1 MMTRLTLIAALFW
14 IILDQASKWIMLL
27 VLDLDRVGQVL
38 VMPPYL
44 NFIMGWNRGINFG
57 LFANSPDL
65 LRYGL
70 IALALAVSAW
80 MIQLGRNSQSKLSAI
95 AAGSVAGGA
104 LGNAFDRLYHG
115 AVVDFLNMSCC
126 GIDNPFVF
134 NIADVFIFAGA
145 LGLVFF
151 TPEAPAKS
159 KKGQ

>member
-1 MMTRLTLIAALFW
+1 MTRLTLIAALCW

-95 AAGSVAGGA
+95 AAGSGR
-104 LGNAFDRLYHG
+104 FE
-115 AVVDFLNMSCC
+115 
-126 GIDNPFVF
+126 GID
-134 NIADVFIFAGA
+134 
-145 LGLVFF
+145 
-151 TPEAPAKS
+151 
-159 KKGQ
+159 